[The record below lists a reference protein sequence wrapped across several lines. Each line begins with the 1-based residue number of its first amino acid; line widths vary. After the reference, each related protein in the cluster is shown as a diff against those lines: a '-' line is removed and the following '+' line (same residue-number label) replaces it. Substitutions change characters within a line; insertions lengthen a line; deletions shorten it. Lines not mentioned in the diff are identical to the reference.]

1 MQQMEKSRSN
11 GMRKLG
17 AFLFFVCLSYTSW
30 YLFSLFV
37 FRLVL
42 PEDVMTSL
50 DIVAFG
56 FSPVIA
62 LVVTIG
68 SLRLIERRMKP
79 KFIPLLF
86 IGYML
91 STSVLIY
98 YSVAYALLPRL

>member
-11 GMRKLG
+11 GMKKLG

-37 FRLVL
+37 FHLVF
-42 PEDVMTSL
+42 PEDVVTSL
-50 DIVAFG
+50 DIVVFG

-68 SLRLIERRMKP
+68 SLRLIERHMKP
-79 KFIPLLF
+79 KFTPFLF
-86 IGYML
+86 IGYTL
-91 STSVLIY
+91 STSVLVY
-98 YSVAYALLPRL
+98 YSIANALLPRL

>member
-1 MQQMEKSRSN
+1 MQQMEKSQQN
-11 GMRKLG
+11 GWRKLG

-37 FRLVL
+37 FHLVF
-42 PEDVMTSL
+42 PEDVVTSL
-50 DIVAFG
+50 DIVVFG

-62 LVVTIG
+62 LVVTIA

-79 KFIPLLF
+79 KFAPLLF
-86 IGYML
+86 IGYTL

-98 YSVAYALLPRL
+98 YSVANALLPRL